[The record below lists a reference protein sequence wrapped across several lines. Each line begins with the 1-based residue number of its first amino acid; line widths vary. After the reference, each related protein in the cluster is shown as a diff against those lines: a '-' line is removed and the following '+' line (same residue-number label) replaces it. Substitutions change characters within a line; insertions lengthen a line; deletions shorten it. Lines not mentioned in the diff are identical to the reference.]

1 MLHHSMD
8 LSRLM
13 VHVRQVEESMKRKRT
28 RAGNMS
34 RATEKNFSR
43 KSSTEIRD
51 KPRFKKGLSHQGESS
66 SSKCLYDWN
75 FESRVKRNNDVH
87 TPQER

>member
-1 MLHHSMD
+1 MSNNINKMSRLLTGIAEDLEEELRASMLHDSMD

-51 KPRFKKGLSHQGESS
+51 KHRFKKGLSLQGE
-66 SSKCLYDWN
+66 
-75 FESRVKRNNDVH
+75 
-87 TPQER
+87 